1 MPTARGP
8 PRCVHGAIA
17 VGAEPAI
24 PSSQPAAASPRAA
37 SDGAA
42 SGVVGGAAVGGAF
55 AGVADFLA
63 AWAGD
68 GLAASPA
75 ARLLGIAVAAMLL
88 GLVGLVA
95 GLPWALA
102 LSRLR
107 GQIRIELAENPR
119 WWGFPIGAAAVA
131 GLSVAASPGA
141 LGPAWGLAVGL
152 SLIALA
158 VAAVVNLRSPRA
170 RMAAVFLLMGA
181 FGVRIAAAERRVPT
195 DGWPPA
201 TATATLLVTVDGL
214 GCADLGAPEAGQHV
228 GDPARHAIALNCH
241 QRFLKAVCSRLEVR
255 ISSAAIRTAT
265 PISTCS

>member
-17 VGAEPAI
+17 VGTELAI
-24 PSSQPAAASPRAA
+24 PTSQPAAASPRAA

-68 GLAASPA
+68 GLAASSA
-75 ARLLGIAVAAMLL
+75 ARLLGITVAALLL

-107 GQIRIELAENPR
+107 GQIRIDLAENPR

-131 GLSVAASPGA
+131 GP
-141 LGPAWGLAVGL
+141 
-152 SLIALA
+152 
-158 VAAVVNLRSPRA
+158 
-170 RMAAVFLLMGA
+170 
-181 FGVRIAAAERRVPT
+181 ER
-195 DGWPPA
+195 GGPPA
-201 TATATLLVTVDGL
+201 PGGRPWGSPWA
-214 GCADLGAPEAGQHV
+214 
-228 GDPARHAIALNCH
+228 
-241 QRFLKAVCSRLEVR
+241 
-255 ISSAAIRTAT
+255 SA
-265 PISTCS
+265 